1 VSVSLALTHLSPN
14 PARTKEAVLA
24 PRKKPAAKVEVEE
37 IDDELDEDELDLDDL
52 ADDDEDDE
60 TEDEAEEDEDE
71 DEDEDD
77 EVPAPKKKAAKGK
90 TAAKGKKKSAKST
103 VSAQDLADALSTD
116 EKKINGRELRVMLR
130 QKGIDKIAKNENNR
144 YEWDSIEAALE
155 QMGFEDLDDARD
167 ALVESRDQR
176 LEELKEKVAKKKGKK
191 KKAPEPV
198 EEEDDEDEDEE
209 EDEEPAPKKKAP
221 AKKKTATRK

>member
-1 VSVSLALTHLSPN
+1 LAAAKS
-14 PARTKEAVLA
+14 
-24 PRKKPAAKVEVEE
+24 KKKVEVEE

-60 TEDEAEEDEDE
+60 TEDEEEEDE

-90 TAAKGKKKSAKST
+90 TVAKKKKTSKST

-116 EKKINGRELRVMLR
+116 EKKVNGRELRVMLR

-167 ALVESRDQR
+167 ALLESRDQR
-176 LEELKEKVAKKKGKK
+176 LEELKDKVAKKKGAKK
-191 KKAPEPV
+191 KKTKAPEPE
-198 EEEDDEDEDEE
+198 EEEDEDEDEDDDEE
-209 EDEEPAPKKKAP
+209 EDEEPAPKKKTP
-221 AKKKTATRK
+221 AKKTTRARK